1 MSAFVPPS
9 CGARRT
15 ALSRSAIFALRS
27 LPLRSALESPTVL
40 VAIPCSTFPYIA
52 VDHAVMRVAGIL
64 WTLPSIRV
72 VCVRDSLCIDVIYRD
87 RSVAATAPTRQ
98 DSGFLKSHHEQPS
111 FEYGTWVVAAAG
123 GAYEVI
129 RMGRASGFQ
138 RKLVAFVG
146 ESGAVGSLAL
156 GWELGGSESRWRTS
170 QCNRQD

>member
-98 DSGFLKSHHEQPS
+98 DFGFLKSHHEQPS

-129 RMGRASGFQ
+129 SPGGGHDQRRNETASRDLRLMSHPIVNAFRTQRALDFPIQ
-138 RKLVAFVG
+138 PV
-146 ESGAVGSLAL
+146 
-156 GWELGGSESRWRTS
+156 
-170 QCNRQD
+170 